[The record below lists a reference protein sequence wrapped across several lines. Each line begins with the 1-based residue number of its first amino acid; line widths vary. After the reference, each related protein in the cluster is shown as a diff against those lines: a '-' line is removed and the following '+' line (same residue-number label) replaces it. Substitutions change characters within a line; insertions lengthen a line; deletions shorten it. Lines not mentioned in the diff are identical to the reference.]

1 MNSISNPPSP
11 SKILAAVLRANNE
24 VRPVI
29 LLGAGASFRS
39 GVPLAAEAVKRIAK
53 AAFIRHELGGR
64 VHPSQVKYS
73 QWMTWLSSQVWFIR
87 EDDRLAEN
95 FPLVIEHLLRP
106 DEFRREVLLD
116 LMEPINGVSIG
127 YDYLADFMLR
137 GALLHGSVVS
147 GRGVDGI
154 SGARS

>member
-1 MNSISNPPSP
+1 MNLISNSSLP

-24 VRPVI
+24 VRPVM

-53 AAFIRHELGGR
+53 TAFVRHELGGR
-64 VHPSQVKYS
+64 AHTSQVKYS
-73 QWMTWLSSQVWFIR
+73 QWMTWLSSQSWFIR
-87 EDDRLAEN
+87 GEDRLAEN

-116 LMEPINGVSIG
+116 LMEPIHGVSIG
-127 YDYLADFMLR
+127 YYHLADLMLR
-137 GALLHGSVVS
+137 GLVWTILTTNF
-147 GRGVDGI
+147 DP
-154 SGARS
+154 